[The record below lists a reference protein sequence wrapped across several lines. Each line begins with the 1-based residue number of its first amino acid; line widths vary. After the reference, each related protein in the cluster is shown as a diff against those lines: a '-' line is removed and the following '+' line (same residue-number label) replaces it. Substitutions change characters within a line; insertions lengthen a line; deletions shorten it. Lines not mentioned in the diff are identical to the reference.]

1 VCDLTPQART
11 ILEAMASASKRRD
24 RQVVRILGIL
34 GALLAGG
41 RPSVRE
47 LARRFGTRRETIYR
61 DLRALEDAGYPVVG
75 DEDGHLSRPH
85 LLTDGKRT
93 PQVRFTPEELNAL
106 DWAAAQ
112 ASAGPFSDA
121 LDGARQKLQAIA
133 AALGQEAMVV
143 AGVTD
148 SWGPTAPPTAP
159 EVLLRLAEA
168 ILRQRT
174 CMVTYRTPDATEPKT
189 YAYHPYR
196 LLNVAGAF
204 YCVGK
209 VPPHS
214 PLTTLA
220 VHRIAAI
227 EMLSDSFIIDPAL
240 DLNRHREEAFGV
252 VWEEPVRV
260 VLRFRADQAPYVAER
275 QWHPSQELKR
285 LPDGSLELTFSAG
298 GSFEIRRWILGWGDA
313 VEVIAPVTLRED
325 VRHLL
330 SRAGTFYESSRDPRP

>member
-1 VCDLTPQART
+1 
-11 ILEAMASASKRRD
+11 MSSGSKRRD

-34 GALLAGG
+34 GALLEDG
-41 RPSVRE
+41 RPSVHE

-75 DEDGHLSRPH
+75 DEGGHLSRPQ
-85 LLTDGKRT
+85 LLTDRRRT
-93 PQVRFTPEELNAL
+93 PQVRFTPEEISAL

-112 ASAGPFSDA
+112 ASAGPFSEV
-121 LDGARQKLQAIA
+121 LDGARQKLQAIS
-133 AALGQEAMVV
+133 AALGQEAAGV
-143 AGVTD
+143 ARVTD

-168 ILRQRT
+168 ILRRRT
-174 CMVTYRTPDATEPKT
+174 CRVTYRTPDATEPKT

-209 VPPHS
+209 VPPHAG
-214 PLTTLA
+214 LTTLA
-220 VHRIAAI
+220 AHRVGAV
-227 EMLSDSFIIDPAL
+227 ELLSDSFTVDQAL

-275 QWHPSQELKR
+275 QWHPSQELQL
-285 LPDGSLELTFSAG
+285 LPDGRLELTFSAG
-298 GSFEIRRWILGWGDA
+298 GSFEVRRWILGWGDA
-313 VEVIAPVTLRED
+313 VEVIAPDE
-325 VRHLL
+325 VRHQIQQILR
-330 SRAGTFYESSRDPRP
+330 SATAFYA